1 MKLNEFME
9 NSVIIMK
16 VKYEG
21 YVYSNRTFIFVY
33 TIKIENIFLLFRIF
47 FSQYNLKCTAKYQV

>member
-1 MKLNEFME
+1 MLHMKLNEFME

-33 TIKIENIFLLFRIF
+33 TIKIENIFLVFRIF
-47 FSQYNLKCTAKYQV
+47 FFNTI

>member
-1 MKLNEFME
+1 MLHMKLNEFMDK
-9 NSVIIMK
+9 SVIIMK

-21 YVYSNRTFIFVY
+21 YVYSNRTF

-47 FSQYNLKCTAKYQV
+47 FQYNTSYI